1 MTRKPRN
8 TETAAQVAVDVLT
21 EQAAA
26 AELAALAQQIAHHDR
41 LYYEQD
47 APEISDAD
55 YDALRRRNAAIEA
68 RFPQLVRADSPSGRV
83 AVAPEAG
90 FAKLRHR
97 VPMLSLDNA
106 MNGEEFGDFCG
117 RARRFVG
124 LAAGAPLAF
133 VAEPKIDGLSINL
146 TYEHGRFV
154 SGATRG
160 DGTEGEDVTANLR
173 TMKSVPQRLKGHA
186 PDLIEIRGEVFMTK
200 ADFLRMNEAQS

>member
-1 MTRKPRN
+1 MTRKPRRA
-8 TETAAQVAVDVLT
+8 ETAASAPVEALT
-21 EQAAA
+21 EAEAVT
-26 AELAALAQQIAHHDR
+26 ELATLAKQITHHDR
-41 LYYEQD
+41 LYYQQD

-55 YDALRRRNAAIEA
+55 YDVLRRRNAAIEA
-68 RFPQLVRADSPSGRV
+68 RFPHLIRADSPSKRI

-106 MNGEEFGDFCG
+106 MSAEEFGEFCA

-124 LAAGAPLAF
+124 LAATPPLAF

-160 DGTEGEDVTANLR
+160 DGSEGEDVTANLR
-173 TMKSVPQRLKGHA
+173 TMK
-186 PDLIEIRGEVFMTK
+186 
-200 ADFLRMNEAQS
+200 